1 MSQPDPDPTPQN
13 PYLPGTPQAGPPAG
27 PSGHPPHPFPAAPAS
42 GPVVPGSPWPV
53 AGPYAGAPVP
63 WGPGP
68 VPWSPPP
75 EHPQATTA
83 LVLGVVAIMG
93 FLPTGPFAW
102 VIGGRARRAIDADP
116 ARWGGRGLATAG
128 YVLGIVT
135 TVMLALLVGVIALTV
150 GVAVGD

>member
-13 PYLPGTPQAGPPAG
+13 PYLPPAPQSQPHADTQPL
-27 PSGHPPHPFPAAPAS
+27 HPFPAAPAP
-42 GPVVPGSPWPV
+42 GPAVPGAPWSAPV
-53 AGPYAGAPVP
+53 GGPYAGALSP
-63 WGPGP
+63 WGHGA

-83 LVLGVVAIMG
+83 LVLGVVAVMG
-93 FLPTGPFAW
+93 FFPTGPFAW

-135 TVMLALLVGVIALTV
+135 TVMMALFVGFIALA
-150 GVAVGD
+150 VALSAGG